1 MMHKSSIDI
10 LQPEQKPNS
19 STTVDELPSAKLL
32 PNPLLYAACLQPLAI
47 CDGDYG
53 STMETYFEKFFD
65 ENNIPYE
72 KCYNLY
78 KEPKD
83 LSKYKTI
90 AFFTT
95 NSYPKKIEKILDFD
109 KSNLKTVI
117 VISEWAYDLASPLAD
132 KLGIEIYTLERFK
145 NVIMKAADYFGY

>member
-1 MMHKSSIDI
+1 MNKK
-10 LQPEQKPNS
+10 QNAP
-19 STTVDELPSAKLL
+19 TVPSAQIAA
-32 PNPLLYAACLQPLAI
+32 NPLLYAACLQPLAI
-47 CDGDYG
+47 CDGDCG

-65 ENNIPYE
+65 ENKIPYD

-95 NSYPKKIEKILDFD
+95 NTYPKKIEKILDFD

-117 VISEWAYDLASPLAD
+117 VISEWAYDLASPLAE
-132 KLGIEIYTLERFK
+132 KLGIEIYTLKRFK

>member
-1 MMHKSSIDI
+1 MNNK
-10 LQPEQKPNS
+10 QNAP
-19 STTVDELPSAKLL
+19 TVTSAQIAA
-32 PNPLLYAACLQPLAI
+32 NPLLYAACLQPLAI

-53 STMETYFEKFFD
+53 STMETYFENFFD
-65 ENNIPYE
+65 ENNIPYD

-117 VISEWAYDLASPLAD
+117 VISEWAYDLSSPLAE
-132 KLGIEIYTLERFK
+132 KLGIEIYTLDRFK